1 MTAVSPRIIRFPVE
15 RRAEPSLA
23 LVMQI
28 APDSRE
34 IDMIVEACGIEL
46 PPEDVMAAADLGM
59 AERIAAEVPPEPG
72 VRREAALA
80 DLLDTV
86 IRAAIDKCAA
96 AAAARRNAE
105 ASIAKTDA
113 AAREGG
119 YWMEELIRISSAR
132 ALAAAELVL
141 EAHLACQQALGAARA
156 IRLARYNEDWVPFD
170 LDAEAEALF
179 FGPGAVTAADRTAP

>member
-96 AAAARRNAE
+96 AAAARR
-105 ASIAKTDA
+105 
-113 AAREGG
+113 
-119 YWMEELIRISSAR
+119 
-132 ALAAAELVL
+132 
-141 EAHLACQQALGAARA
+141 
-156 IRLARYNEDWVPFD
+156 
-170 LDAEAEALF
+170 
-179 FGPGAVTAADRTAP
+179 